1 MSTLSGKFFL
11 SVAGTD
17 KRKNH
22 VDAGTKIKKVSLRA
36 ACQTNMR
43 LTVAEKFVQIL
54 DIDFGLVSVAKMNRT
69 AYAIADTQFIDM
81 QAQGAISDESFPRI
95 KAAHA
100 IRIRETEIGSE
111 LAGLKEKV
119 FLFTAATE
127 WVVTSEFRV
136 KTHKFSC

>member
-1 MSTLSGKFFL
+1 
-11 SVAGTD
+11 
-17 KRKNH
+17 
-22 VDAGTKIKKVSLRA
+22 
-36 ACQTNMR
+36 MR

-69 AYAIADTQFIDM
+69 AYAIADTQFMDM